1 MGLRGWLILLCAAIA
16 ALFAPLY
23 LGPFWLSLLMQI
35 LIFGL
40 LALSVELLLGHIGMF
55 SICQA
60 AFFAVSAYT
69 VAILQVRYG
78 QPTIV
83 AVPAGFGAAVIL
95 SLIYGIAV
103 RTSGVYFILVTIA
116 LGHVLWGISW
126 TWVSFTNGEGGITNV
141 PAPAVGSL
149 SITNPSSYYYVVLAV
164 VAVCMLGYR
173 ILIRSPFGLTLRGIR
188 ESESRMRGLGY
199 NITAHKYTAFVLA
212 GTLSGIAGLLY
223 IYFNKFVS
231 PASAEFFLSIEVAL
245 MVLVGGTGT
254 IIGPF
259 IGSAIILGIRNYV
272 SAYVDQW
279 MIVLGAIFIITMLWT
294 PDGIL
299 GVIRRLRGRAGT
311 SHSRS
316 ETQTNTPVEGEQ
328 GR

>member
-1 MGLRGWLILLCAAIA
+1 MVLRKWPLLLCTVAA

-40 LALSVELLLGHIGMF
+40 LALSVELLLGHIGLF
-55 SICQA
+55 SVCQA

-69 VAILQVRYG
+69 VAILQVKYG

-83 AVPAGFGAAVIL
+83 AVPAGMGAAIIL

-116 LGHVLWGISW
+116 LGHVFWGISW

-149 SITNPSSYYYVVLAV
+149 VITSHSSYYYIVLAV
-164 VAVCMLGYR
+164 VALCVLGYR
-173 ILIRSPFGLTLRGIR
+173 TLTRSPFGLTLRGIR

-199 NITAHKYTAFVLA
+199 NIAAHKYTAFVLA

-223 IYFNKFVS
+223 IYFNRFVS
-231 PASAEFFLSIEVAL
+231 PANAEFFLSIEVAL

-254 IIGPF
+254 ILGPF
-259 IGSAIILGIRNYV
+259 IGSAIMLGLRNYV
-272 SAYVDQW
+272 SAYIDQW
-279 MIVLGAIFIITMLWT
+279 MIVMGLIFIVTMLWT
-294 PDGIL
+294 PDGVL
-299 GVIRRLRGRAGT
+299 GVIRRLGIRGRT
-311 SHSRS
+311 SHNQPGHR
-316 ETQTNTPVEGEQ
+316 TRTPEEGK
-328 GR
+328 

>member
-1 MGLRGWLILLCAAIA
+1 MILSRWSLLLCVVAA

-40 LALSVELLLGHIGMF
+40 LALSVELLLGHIGLF
-55 SICQA
+55 SVCQA

-69 VAILQVRYG
+69 VAILQVKYG

-83 AVPAGFGAAVIL
+83 AVPAGMGAAIIL

-116 LGHVLWGISW
+116 LGHVFWGISW

-149 SITNPSSYYYVVLAV
+149 VITSHSSYYYIVLAV
-164 VAVCMLGYR
+164 VALCVLGYR
-173 ILIRSPFGLTLRGIR
+173 TLTRSPFGLTLRGIR

-199 NITAHKYTAFVLA
+199 NIAAHKYTAFVLA

-223 IYFNKFVS
+223 IYFNRFVS
-231 PASAEFFLSIEVAL
+231 PANAEFFLSIEVAL

-254 IIGPF
+254 ILGPF
-259 IGSAIILGIRNYV
+259 IGSAIMLGLRNYV
-272 SAYVDQW
+272 SAYIDQW
-279 MIVLGAIFIITMLWT
+279 MIVMGLIFIVTMLWT
-294 PDGIL
+294 PDGVL
-299 GVIRRLRGRAGT
+299 GVIRRLGIRGRT
-311 SHSRS
+311 SHKQPGHR
-316 ETQTNTPVEGEQ
+316 TRTPEEGK
-328 GR
+328 

>member
-1 MGLRGWLILLCAAIA
+1 MVLRKWPLLFCAVAA

-40 LALSVELLLGHIGMF
+40 LALSVELLLGHIGLF
-55 SICQA
+55 SVCQA

-69 VAILQVRYG
+69 VAILQVKYG

-83 AVPAGFGAAVIL
+83 AVPAGLGAAIIL

-116 LGHVLWGISW
+116 LGHVFWGISW

-149 SITNPSSYYYVVLAV
+149 TITSHSSYYYIVLAV
-164 VAVCMLGYR
+164 VALCVVGYR
-173 ILIRSPFGLTLRGIR
+173 TLTRSPFGLTLRGIR

-199 NITAHKYTAFVLA
+199 NIAAHKYTAFVLA

-223 IYFNKFVS
+223 IYFNRFVS
-231 PASAEFFLSIEVAL
+231 PANAEFFLSIEVAL

-254 IIGPF
+254 ILGPF
-259 IGSAIILGIRNYV
+259 IGSAIMLGLRNYV
-272 SAYVDQW
+272 SAYIDQW
-279 MIVLGAIFIITMLWT
+279 MIVMGLIFIITMLWT
-294 PDGIL
+294 PDGVL
-299 GVIRRLRGRAGT
+299 GLIRRLGVWGRT
-311 SHSRS
+311 SHNQPGHR
-316 ETQTNTPVEGEQ
+316 TPTPEEGK
-328 GR
+328 

>member
-1 MGLRGWLILLCAAIA
+1 MVLRKWPLLFCAVAA

-40 LALSVELLLGHIGMF
+40 LALSVELLLGHIGLF
-55 SICQA
+55 SVCQA

-69 VAILQVRYG
+69 VAILQVKYG

-83 AVPAGFGAAVIL
+83 AVPAGLGAAIIL

-149 SITNPSSYYYVVLAV
+149 AITSHSSYYYIVLAV
-164 VAVCMLGYR
+164 VALCGLGYR
-173 ILIRSPFGLTLRGIR
+173 ALTRSPFGLTLRGIR

-199 NITAHKYTAFVLA
+199 NIAAHKYTAFVLA
-212 GTLSGIAGLLY
+212 GTLAGIAGLLY

-231 PASAEFFLSIEVAL
+231 PANAEFFLSIEVAL

-254 IIGPF
+254 ILGPF
-259 IGSAIILGIRNYV
+259 IGSAIMLGLRNYV
-272 SAYVDQW
+272 SAYIDQW
-279 MIVLGAIFIITMLWT
+279 MIVMGLIFIITMLWT
-294 PDGIL
+294 PDGVL
-299 GVIRRLRGRAGT
+299 GVIRRLGVWGRT
-311 SHSRS
+311 SHNQPGHR
-316 ETQTNTPVEGEQ
+316 TPTPEEGK
-328 GR
+328 

>member
-1 MGLRGWLILLCAAIA
+1 MGLRRWIIYLCLALA
-16 ALFAPLY
+16 ALFAPFY

-35 LIFGL
+35 LIYGL

-83 AVPAGFGAAVIL
+83 AVPAGFGVAVLL
-95 SLIYGIAV
+95 SMIYGIAV

-116 LGHVLWGISW
+116 LGHVLWGITW
-126 TWVSFTNGEGGITNV
+126 TWVSFTNGEGGITSIPD
-141 PAPAVGSL
+141 PALGSL
-149 SITNPSSYYYVVLAV
+149 SITGHSTYYYVVLAV
-164 VAVCMLGYR
+164 VVLCMLGYR

-199 NITAHKYTAFVLA
+199 NIAAHKYTAFVIA

-223 IYFNKFVS
+223 IYFNRFVS

-259 IGSAIILGIRNYV
+259 IGSAIILVIRNYV

-279 MIVLGAIFIITMLWT
+279 MIFMGVIFIATMLWT
-294 PDGIL
+294 PDGVL
-299 GVIRRLRGRAGT
+299 GVIGRLRARAKASPDRPETGRDIRGD
-311 SHSRS
+311 
-316 ETQTNTPVEGEQ
+316 GE
-328 GR
+328 

>member
-1 MGLRGWLILLCAAIA
+1 MVLRRWLLLLCALA
-16 ALFAPLY
+16 AFLFAPLY

-40 LALSVELLLGHIGMF
+40 LALSVELLLGHLGMF
-55 SICQA
+55 SLCQA

-69 VAILQVRYG
+69 VAILQVKYG
-78 QPTIV
+78 YPTLV
-83 AVPAGFGAAVIL
+83 AVPAGFGAAVLL

-116 LGHVLWGISW
+116 LGHVLWGITW

-149 SITNPSSYYYVVLAV
+149 SITSHSSYYYIVLVV
-164 VAVCMLGYR
+164 VALCILGYR
-173 ILIRSPFGLTLRGIR
+173 TLIRSPFGLTLRGLR

-199 NITAHKYTAFVLA
+199 NIAAHKYTAFVIA

-231 PASAEFFLSIEVAL
+231 PANAEFFLSIEVAL

-259 IGSAIILGIRNYV
+259 IGSFIMLGIRNYV
-272 SAYVDQW
+272 SAYIDQW
-279 MIVLGAIFIITMLWT
+279 MIVMGVIFIVTMVWT
-294 PDGIL
+294 PDGVL
-299 GVIRRLRGRAGT
+299 GVIRRLGVWGRASHTQPGHRT
-311 SHSRS
+311 S
-316 ETQTNTPVEGEQ
+316 TPAE
-328 GR
+328 

>member
-1 MGLRGWLILLCAAIA
+1 MVLRRWPLLLCAVAA

-40 LALSVELLLGHIGMF
+40 LALSVELLLGHIGLF
-55 SICQA
+55 SVCQA

-69 VAILQVRYG
+69 VAILQVKYG

-83 AVPAGFGAAVIL
+83 AVPAGMGAAIIL

-116 LGHVLWGISW
+116 LGHVFWGISW

-149 SITNPSSYYYVVLAV
+149 AITSHSSYYYIVLAV
-164 VAVCMLGYR
+164 VALCVLGYR
-173 ILIRSPFGLTLRGIR
+173 TLTRSPFGLTLRGIR

-199 NITAHKYTAFVLA
+199 NIAAHKYTAFVLA

-223 IYFNKFVS
+223 IYFNRFVS
-231 PASAEFFLSIEVAL
+231 PANAEFFLSIEVAL

-254 IIGPF
+254 ILGPF
-259 IGSAIILGIRNYV
+259 IGSAIMLGIRNYV
-272 SAYVDQW
+272 SAYIDQW
-279 MIVLGAIFIITMLWT
+279 MILMGVIFIVTMLWT
-294 PDGIL
+294 PDGVL
-299 GVIRRLRGRAGT
+299 GVIRRLGVRGRT
-311 SHSRS
+311 SHNQPGQR
-316 ETQTNTPVEGEQ
+316 TRTPEEGK
-328 GR
+328 

>member
-1 MGLRGWLILLCAAIA
+1 MVLRRWPLLLCAVAA

-40 LALSVELLLGHIGMF
+40 LALSVELLLGHIGLF
-55 SICQA
+55 SVCQA

-69 VAILQVRYG
+69 VAILQVKYG

-83 AVPAGFGAAVIL
+83 AVPACLGAAIIL

-116 LGHVLWGISW
+116 LGHILWGVSW

-149 SITNPSSYYYVVLAV
+149 AITSHSSYYYIVLAV
-164 VAVCMLGYR
+164 VALCVLGYR
-173 ILIRSPFGLTLRGIR
+173 TLTRSPFGLTLRGIR

-199 NITAHKYTAFVLA
+199 NIAAHKYTAFVLA
-212 GTLSGIAGLLY
+212 GILSGIAGLLY
-223 IYFNKFVS
+223 IYFNRFVS
-231 PASAEFFLSIEVAL
+231 PANAEFFLSIEVAL

-254 IIGPF
+254 ILGPF
-259 IGSAIILGIRNYV
+259 IGSAIMLGLRNYA
-272 SAYVDQW
+272 SAYIDQW
-279 MIVLGAIFIITMLWT
+279 MIVMGLIFIVTMLWT
-294 PDGIL
+294 PDGVL
-299 GVIRRLRGRAGT
+299 GVIRRLGVRGRT
-311 SHSRS
+311 SHNQPGQR
-316 ETQTNTPVEGEQ
+316 TRTPEEGK
-328 GR
+328 

>member
-1 MGLRGWLILLCAAIA
+1 MVLRKWPLLLCAVAA

-40 LALSVELLLGHIGMF
+40 LALSVELLLGHIGLF
-55 SICQA
+55 SVCQA

-69 VAILQVRYG
+69 VAILQVKYG

-83 AVPAGFGAAVIL
+83 AVPAGLGAAIIL

-116 LGHVLWGISW
+116 LGHVFWGISW

-149 SITNPSSYYYVVLAV
+149 AITSHSSYYYIVLAV
-164 VAVCMLGYR
+164 VALCVLGYR
-173 ILIRSPFGLTLRGIR
+173 TLTRSPFGLTLRGIR

-199 NITAHKYTAFVLA
+199 NIAAHKYTAFVLA

-231 PASAEFFLSIEVAL
+231 PANAEFFLSIEVAL

-254 IIGPF
+254 ILGPF
-259 IGSAIILGIRNYV
+259 IGSAIMLGLRNYV
-272 SAYVDQW
+272 SAYIHQW
-279 MIVLGAIFIITMLWT
+279 MIVMGVIFIVTMLWT
-294 PDGIL
+294 PDGVL
-299 GVIRRLRGRAGT
+299 GVIRRLGVWGRT
-311 SHSRS
+311 SHNQPGHR
-316 ETQTNTPVEGEQ
+316 TLTPEEGK
-328 GR
+328 

>member
-1 MGLRGWLILLCAAIA
+1 MVLRKWPLLFCAVAA

-40 LALSVELLLGHIGMF
+40 LALSVELLLGHIGLF
-55 SICQA
+55 SVCQA

-69 VAILQVRYG
+69 VAILQVKYG

-83 AVPAGFGAAVIL
+83 AVPAGLGAAIIL

-116 LGHVLWGISW
+116 LGHVFWGISW

-149 SITNPSSYYYVVLAV
+149 TITSHSSYYYIVLAV
-164 VAVCMLGYR
+164 VALCVVGYR
-173 ILIRSPFGLTLRGIR
+173 TLTRSPFGLTLRGIR

-199 NITAHKYTAFVLA
+199 NIAAHKYTAFVLA

-223 IYFNKFVS
+223 IYFNRFVS
-231 PASAEFFLSIEVAL
+231 PANAEFFLSIEVAL

-254 IIGPF
+254 ILGPF
-259 IGSAIILGIRNYV
+259 IGSAIMLGLRNYV
-272 SAYVDQW
+272 SAYIDQW
-279 MIVLGAIFIITMLWT
+279 MIVMGLIFIITMLWT
-294 PDGIL
+294 PDGVL
-299 GVIRRLRGRAGT
+299 GVIRRLGVWGRT
-311 SHSRS
+311 SHN
-316 ETQTNTPVEGEQ
+316 QP
-328 GR
+328 

>member
-1 MGLRGWLILLCAAIA
+1 MILSRWSLLLCVVAA

-40 LALSVELLLGHIGMF
+40 LALSVELLLGHIGLF
-55 SICQA
+55 SVCQA

-69 VAILQVRYG
+69 VAILQVKYG

-83 AVPAGFGAAVIL
+83 AVPAGMGAAIIL

-116 LGHVLWGISW
+116 LGHVFWGISW

-149 SITNPSSYYYVVLAV
+149 VITSHSSYYYIVLAV
-164 VAVCMLGYR
+164 VALCVLGYR
-173 ILIRSPFGLTLRGIR
+173 TLTRSPFGLTLRGIR

-199 NITAHKYTAFVLA
+199 NIAAHKYTAFVLA

-223 IYFNKFVS
+223 IYFNRFVS
-231 PASAEFFLSIEVAL
+231 PANAEFFLSIEVAL

-254 IIGPF
+254 ILGPF
-259 IGSAIILGIRNYV
+259 IGSAIMLGLRNYV
-272 SAYVDQW
+272 SAYIDQW
-279 MIVLGAIFIITMLWT
+279 MIVMGLIFIVTMLWT
-294 PDGIL
+294 PDGVL
-299 GVIRRLRGRAGT
+299 GVIRSLGIRGKT
-311 SHSRS
+311 SHNQPGHR
-316 ETQTNTPVEGEQ
+316 TRTPEEGK
-328 GR
+328 

>member
-1 MGLRGWLILLCAAIA
+1 
-16 ALFAPLY
+16 
-23 LGPFWLSLLMQI
+23 MQI

-40 LALSVELLLGHIGMF
+40 LALSVELLLGHIGLF
-55 SICQA
+55 SVCQA

-69 VAILQVRYG
+69 VAILQVKYG

-83 AVPAGFGAAVIL
+83 AVPAGMGAAIIL

-116 LGHVLWGISW
+116 LGHVFWGISW

-149 SITNPSSYYYVVLAV
+149 VITSHSSYYYIVLAV
-164 VAVCMLGYR
+164 VALCVLGYR
-173 ILIRSPFGLTLRGIR
+173 TLTRSPFGLTLRGIR

-199 NITAHKYTAFVLA
+199 NIAAHKYTAFVLA

-223 IYFNKFVS
+223 IYFNRFVS
-231 PASAEFFLSIEVAL
+231 PANAEFFLSIEVAL

-254 IIGPF
+254 ILGPF
-259 IGSAIILGIRNYV
+259 IGSAIMLGLRNYV
-272 SAYVDQW
+272 SAYIDQW
-279 MIVLGAIFIITMLWT
+279 MIVMGLIFIVTMLWT
-294 PDGIL
+294 PDGVL
-299 GVIRRLRGRAGT
+299 GVIRRLGVRGRT
-311 SHSRS
+311 SHDRLGHR
-316 ETQTNTPVEGEQ
+316 TRTPEEGK
-328 GR
+328 

>member
-1 MGLRGWLILLCAAIA
+1 MVLRRWPLLLCAVAA

-40 LALSVELLLGHIGMF
+40 LALSVELLLGHIGLF
-55 SICQA
+55 SVCQA

-69 VAILQVRYG
+69 VAILQVKYG

-83 AVPAGFGAAVIL
+83 AVPAGMGAAIIL

-116 LGHVLWGISW
+116 LGHVFWGISW

-149 SITNPSSYYYVVLAV
+149 AITSHSSYYYIVLAV
-164 VAVCMLGYR
+164 VALCVLGYR
-173 ILIRSPFGLTLRGIR
+173 TLTRSPFGLTLRGIR

-199 NITAHKYTAFVLA
+199 NIAAHKYTAFVLA
-212 GTLSGIAGLLY
+212 GILSGIAGLLY

-231 PASAEFFLSIEVAL
+231 PANAEFFLSIEVAL

-254 IIGPF
+254 IVGPF
-259 IGSAIILGIRNYV
+259 IGSAIMLGIRNYV
-272 SAYVDQW
+272 SAYIDQW
-279 MIVLGAIFIITMLWT
+279 MILMGVIFIVTMLWT
-294 PDGIL
+294 PDGVL
-299 GVIRRLRGRAGT
+299 GVIRRLGVRGRT
-311 SHSRS
+311 SHNQLGHR
-316 ETQTNTPVEGEQ
+316 TRTPEEGK
-328 GR
+328 

>member
-1 MGLRGWLILLCAAIA
+1 MVLRKWPLLLCTVAA

-40 LALSVELLLGHIGMF
+40 LALSVELLLGHIGLF
-55 SICQA
+55 SVCQA

-69 VAILQVRYG
+69 VAILQVKYG

-83 AVPAGFGAAVIL
+83 AVPAGMGAAIIL

-116 LGHVLWGISW
+116 LGHVFWGISW

-149 SITNPSSYYYVVLAV
+149 TITSHSSYYYIVLAV
-164 VAVCMLGYR
+164 VALCVLGYR
-173 ILIRSPFGLTLRGIR
+173 TLTRSPFGLTLRGIR

-199 NITAHKYTAFVLA
+199 NIAAHKYTAFVLA

-223 IYFNKFVS
+223 IYFNRFVS
-231 PASAEFFLSIEVAL
+231 PANAEFFLSIEVAL

-254 IIGPF
+254 ILGPF
-259 IGSAIILGIRNYV
+259 IGSAIMLGLRNYV
-272 SAYVDQW
+272 SAYIDQW
-279 MIVLGAIFIITMLWT
+279 MIVMGAIFIITMLWT
-294 PDGIL
+294 PDGVL
-299 GVIRRLRGRAGT
+299 GVIRRLGVWRRT
-311 SHSRS
+311 SHNQPGHR
-316 ETQTNTPVEGEQ
+316 TRTPEEGK
-328 GR
+328 

>member
-1 MGLRGWLILLCAAIA
+1 MVLHKWPLLLCAIAA

-40 LALSVELLLGHIGMF
+40 LALSVELLLGHIGLF
-55 SICQA
+55 SVCQA

-69 VAILQVRYG
+69 VAILQVKYG

-83 AVPAGFGAAVIL
+83 AVPAGMGAAIIL

-116 LGHVLWGISW
+116 LGHVFWGISW

-149 SITNPSSYYYVVLAV
+149 VITSHSSYYYIVLAV
-164 VAVCMLGYR
+164 VALCVLGYR
-173 ILIRSPFGLTLRGIR
+173 TLTRSPFGLTLRGIR

-199 NITAHKYTAFVLA
+199 NIAAHKYTAFVLA
-212 GTLSGIAGLLY
+212 GTLSGVAGLLY
-223 IYFNKFVS
+223 VYFNRFVS
-231 PASAEFFLSIEVAL
+231 PANAEFFLSIEVAL

-254 IIGPF
+254 ILGPF
-259 IGSAIILGIRNYV
+259 IGSAIMLGLRNYV
-272 SAYVDQW
+272 SAYIDQW
-279 MIVLGAIFIITMLWT
+279 MIVMGLIFIVTMLWT
-294 PDGIL
+294 PDGVL
-299 GVIRRLRGRAGT
+299 GVIRRLGIWRRT
-311 SHSRS
+311 SHNQPGHRPRTH
-316 ETQTNTPVEGEQ
+316 EEGK
-328 GR
+328 

>member
-1 MGLRGWLILLCAAIA
+1 MVLRKWPLLFCAVAA

-40 LALSVELLLGHIGMF
+40 LALSVELLLGHIGLF
-55 SICQA
+55 SVCQA

-69 VAILQVRYG
+69 VAILQVKYG

-83 AVPAGFGAAVIL
+83 AVPAGLGAAIIL

-116 LGHVLWGISW
+116 LGHVFWGISW

-149 SITNPSSYYYVVLAV
+149 TITSHSSYYYIVLAV
-164 VAVCMLGYR
+164 VALCVVGYR
-173 ILIRSPFGLTLRGIR
+173 TLTRSPFGLTLRGIR

-199 NITAHKYTAFVLA
+199 NIAAHKYTAFVLA

-223 IYFNKFVS
+223 IYFNRFVS
-231 PASAEFFLSIEVAL
+231 PANAEFFLSIEVAL

-254 IIGPF
+254 ILGPF
-259 IGSAIILGIRNYV
+259 IGSAIMLGLRNYV
-272 SAYVDQW
+272 SAYIDQW
-279 MIVLGAIFIITMLWT
+279 MIVMGLIFIITMLWT
-294 PDGIL
+294 PDGVL
-299 GVIRRLRGRAGT
+299 GVIRRLGVWGRT
-311 SHSRS
+311 SHNQPGHR
-316 ETQTNTPVEGEQ
+316 TPTPEEGK
-328 GR
+328 

>member
-1 MGLRGWLILLCAAIA
+1 MRLRRWLLLLCAFAAAI
-16 ALFAPLY
+16 LAPLY
-23 LGPFWLSLLMQI
+23 LGTFWLSLLTQI

-69 VAILQVRYG
+69 VAILQVKYG

-149 SITNPSSYYYVVLAV
+149 SITNLSSYYYVVLAV

-299 GVIRRLRGRAGT
+299 GVMRRLLGRAGS

-316 ETQTNTPVEGEQ
+316 ETQTNTAVEGEQ
-328 GR
+328 ER

>member
-1 MGLRGWLILLCAAIA
+1 MFLRKWPLLLCTVAA

-40 LALSVELLLGHIGMF
+40 LALSVELLLGHIGLF
-55 SICQA
+55 SVCQA

-69 VAILQVRYG
+69 VAILQVKYG

-83 AVPAGFGAAVIL
+83 AVPAGMGAAIIL

-116 LGHVLWGISW
+116 LGHVFWGISW

-149 SITNPSSYYYVVLAV
+149 VITSHSSYYYIVLAV
-164 VAVCMLGYR
+164 VALCVLGYR
-173 ILIRSPFGLTLRGIR
+173 TLTRSPFGLTLRGIR

-199 NITAHKYTAFVLA
+199 NIAAHKYTAFVLA

-223 IYFNKFVS
+223 IYFNRFVS
-231 PASAEFFLSIEVAL
+231 PANAEFFLSIEVAL

-254 IIGPF
+254 ILGPF
-259 IGSAIILGIRNYV
+259 IGSAIMLGLRNYV
-272 SAYVDQW
+272 SAYIDQW
-279 MIVLGAIFIITMLWT
+279 MIVMGLIFIVTMLWT
-294 PDGIL
+294 PDGVL
-299 GVIRRLRGRAGT
+299 GVIRRLGIRGRT
-311 SHSRS
+311 SHKQPGHR
-316 ETQTNTPVEGEQ
+316 TRTPEEGK
-328 GR
+328 

>member
-1 MGLRGWLILLCAAIA
+1 MGLRAWLLLICTVVA
-16 ALFAPLY
+16 ALLAPMY
-23 LGPFWLSLLMQI
+23 LGTFWLSLLMEI

-40 LALSVELLLGHIGMF
+40 LALSVELLLGHAGMF
-55 SICQA
+55 SVCQA

-83 AVPAGFGAAVIL
+83 AVPAGLGAAVIL

-103 RTSGVYFILVTIA
+103 RTRGVYFILVTIA
-116 LGHVLWGISW
+116 LGHILWGVSW

-141 PAPAVGSL
+141 PAPALGSL
-149 SITNPSSYYYVVLAV
+149 SITNHSSYYYLVLAV
-164 VAVCMLGYR
+164 VVVCVLGYR

-188 ESESRMRGLGY
+188 ESESRMRTLGY
-199 NITAHKYTAFVLA
+199 HCGAHKYTAFVLS
-212 GTLSGIAGLLY
+212 GTLSGLAGLLY

-231 PASAEFFLSIEVAL
+231 PANAEFFLSIEAAL

-259 IGSAIILGIRNYV
+259 IGSAIILWIRNYV
-272 SAYVDQW
+272 GAYIEQW
-279 MIVLGAIFIITMLWT
+279 MIVMGVVFIITMIWT

-299 GVIRRLRGRAGT
+299 GMVRRLRDRVAKSYARRAKP
-311 SHSRS
+311 
-316 ETQTNTPVEGEQ
+316 QANTPVEGE
-328 GR
+328 

>member
-1 MGLRGWLILLCAAIA
+1 MILRRWPLLLCTVAA

-40 LALSVELLLGHIGMF
+40 LALSVELLLGHIGLF
-55 SICQA
+55 SVCQA

-69 VAILQVRYG
+69 VAILQVKYG

-83 AVPAGFGAAVIL
+83 AVPAGMGAAIIL

-116 LGHVLWGISW
+116 LGHVFWGISW

-149 SITNPSSYYYVVLAV
+149 VITSHSSYYYIVLAV
-164 VAVCMLGYR
+164 VALCVLGYR
-173 ILIRSPFGLTLRGIR
+173 TLTRSPFGLTLRGIR

-199 NITAHKYTAFVLA
+199 NIAAHKYTAFVLA

-223 IYFNKFVS
+223 IYFNRFVS
-231 PASAEFFLSIEVAL
+231 PANAEFFLSIEVAL

-254 IIGPF
+254 ILGPF
-259 IGSAIILGIRNYV
+259 IGSAIMLGLRNYV
-272 SAYVDQW
+272 SAYIDQW
-279 MIVLGAIFIITMLWT
+279 MIVMGLIFIVTMLWT
-294 PDGIL
+294 PDGVL
-299 GVIRRLRGRAGT
+299 GVIRRLGVGGRTLHNQPGHRT
-311 SHSRS
+311 R
-316 ETQTNTPVEGEQ
+316 TPEEEK
-328 GR
+328 

>member
-23 LGPFWLSLLMQI
+23 LGTFWLSLLMQI

-149 SITNPSSYYYVVLAV
+149 SITNLSSYYYVVLAV

-259 IGSAIILGIRNYV
+259 IGSAIIL
-272 SAYVDQW
+272 
-279 MIVLGAIFIITMLWT
+279 
-294 PDGIL
+294 
-299 GVIRRLRGRAGT
+299 
-311 SHSRS
+311 
-316 ETQTNTPVEGEQ
+316 
-328 GR
+328 

>member
-1 MGLRGWLILLCAAIA
+1 
-16 ALFAPLY
+16 
-23 LGPFWLSLLMQI
+23 MQI

-40 LALSVELLLGHIGMF
+40 LALSVELLLGHIGLF
-55 SICQA
+55 SVCQA

-69 VAILQVRYG
+69 VAILQVKYG

-83 AVPAGFGAAVIL
+83 AVPAGMGAAIIL

-116 LGHVLWGISW
+116 LGHVFWGISW

-149 SITNPSSYYYVVLAV
+149 VITSHSSYYYIVLAV
-164 VAVCMLGYR
+164 VALCVLGYR
-173 ILIRSPFGLTLRGIR
+173 TLTRSPFGLTLRGIR

-199 NITAHKYTAFVLA
+199 NIAAHKYTAFVLA

-223 IYFNKFVS
+223 IYFNRFVS
-231 PASAEFFLSIEVAL
+231 PANAEFFLSIEVAL

-254 IIGPF
+254 ILGPF
-259 IGSAIILGIRNYV
+259 IGSAIMLGLRNYV
-272 SAYVDQW
+272 SAYIDQW
-279 MIVLGAIFIITMLWT
+279 MIVMGLIFIVTMLWT
-294 PDGIL
+294 PDGVL
-299 GVIRRLRGRAGT
+299 GVIRSLGIRRKT
-311 SHSRS
+311 SHNQPGHR
-316 ETQTNTPVEGEQ
+316 TRTPEEGK
-328 GR
+328 

>member
-1 MGLRGWLILLCAAIA
+1 MVLRRWPLLLCAVAA

-40 LALSVELLLGHIGMF
+40 LALSVELLLGHIGLF
-55 SICQA
+55 SVCQA

-69 VAILQVRYG
+69 VAILQVKYG

-83 AVPAGFGAAVIL
+83 AVPAGLGAAIIL

-116 LGHVLWGISW
+116 LGHVFWGISW

-149 SITNPSSYYYVVLAV
+149 AITSHSSYYYIVLAV
-164 VAVCMLGYR
+164 VALCVLGYR
-173 ILIRSPFGLTLRGIR
+173 TLTRSPFGLTLRGIR

-199 NITAHKYTAFVLA
+199 NIAAHKYTAFVLA

-231 PASAEFFLSIEVAL
+231 PANAEFFLSIEVAL

-254 IIGPF
+254 ILGPF
-259 IGSAIILGIRNYV
+259 IGSAIMLGLRNYV
-272 SAYVDQW
+272 SAYIHQW
-279 MIVLGAIFIITMLWT
+279 MIVMGVIFIVTMLWT
-294 PDGIL
+294 PDGVL
-299 GVIRRLRGRAGT
+299 GVIRRLGVWGRT
-311 SHSRS
+311 SHNQPGHR
-316 ETQTNTPVEGEQ
+316 TLTPEEGK
-328 GR
+328 

>member
-1 MGLRGWLILLCAAIA
+1 
-16 ALFAPLY
+16 
-23 LGPFWLSLLMQI
+23 MQI

-40 LALSVELLLGHIGMF
+40 LALSVELLLGHIGLF
-55 SICQA
+55 SVCQA

-69 VAILQVRYG
+69 VAILQVKYG

-83 AVPAGFGAAVIL
+83 AVPAGLGAAIIL

-116 LGHVLWGISW
+116 LGHVFWGISW

-149 SITNPSSYYYVVLAV
+149 TITSHSSYYYIVLAV
-164 VAVCMLGYR
+164 VALCVVGYR
-173 ILIRSPFGLTLRGIR
+173 TLTRSPFGLTLRGIR

-199 NITAHKYTAFVLA
+199 NIAAHKYTAFVLA

-223 IYFNKFVS
+223 IYFNRFVS
-231 PASAEFFLSIEVAL
+231 PANAEFFLSIEVAL

-254 IIGPF
+254 ILGPF
-259 IGSAIILGIRNYV
+259 IGSAIMLGLRNYV
-272 SAYVDQW
+272 SAYIDQW
-279 MIVLGAIFIITMLWT
+279 MIVMGLIFIITMLWT
-294 PDGIL
+294 PDGVL
-299 GVIRRLRGRAGT
+299 GVIRRLGVWGRT
-311 SHSRS
+311 SHNQPGHR
-316 ETQTNTPVEGEQ
+316 TPTPEEGK
-328 GR
+328 

>member
-1 MGLRGWLILLCAAIA
+1 MGLRGWILLLCVVVA
-16 ALFAPLY
+16 ALLAPLY
-23 LGPFWLSLLMQI
+23 LGVFWLSLLTQI

-40 LALSVELLLGHIGMF
+40 LALSVDLLLGHVGMF

-60 AFFAVSAYT
+60 AFFAVAAYT
-69 VAILQVRYG
+69 VAILQVKYG
-78 QPTIV
+78 QPTLV
-83 AVPAGFGAAVIL
+83 AVPAGLGAAVFL
-95 SLIYGIAV
+95 ALIYGIAV

-116 LGHVLWGISW
+116 LGHILWGVLW

-149 SITNPSSYYYVVLAV
+149 SITNPSSYYYLVLAV

-188 ESESRMRGLGY
+188 ESESRMRTLGY
-199 NITAHKYTAFVLA
+199 NIGAHKYAAFVLS
-212 GTLSGIAGLLY
+212 GILSGLAGLLY

-259 IGSAIILGIRNYV
+259 IGSAIILGIRHYV
-272 SAYVDQW
+272 SAYIEQW
-279 MIVLGAIFIITMLWT
+279 MIVMGTVFIITMLWT

-299 GVIRRLRGRAGT
+299 GVMRRLGIRVALSNARAGSRT
-311 SHSRS
+311 SPPEER
-316 ETQTNTPVEGEQ
+316 E
-328 GR
+328 

>member
-1 MGLRGWLILLCAAIA
+1 MVLHKWPLLLCAIAA

-40 LALSVELLLGHIGMF
+40 LALSVELLLGHIGLF
-55 SICQA
+55 SVCQA

-69 VAILQVRYG
+69 VAILQVKYG

-83 AVPAGFGAAVIL
+83 AVPAGMGAAIIL

-116 LGHVLWGISW
+116 LGHVFWGISW

-149 SITNPSSYYYVVLAV
+149 TITSHSSYYYIVLAV
-164 VAVCMLGYR
+164 VALCVLGYR
-173 ILIRSPFGLTLRGIR
+173 TLTRSPFGLTLRGIR

-199 NITAHKYTAFVLA
+199 NIAAHKYTAFVLA

-223 IYFNKFVS
+223 IYFNRFVS
-231 PASAEFFLSIEVAL
+231 PANAEFFLSIEVAL

-254 IIGPF
+254 ISGPF
-259 IGSAIILGIRNYV
+259 IGSAIMLGLRNYV
-272 SAYVDQW
+272 SAYIDQW
-279 MIVLGAIFIITMLWT
+279 MIVMGLIFIVTMLWT
-294 PDGIL
+294 PDGVL
-299 GVIRRLRGRAGT
+299 GVIRRLGT
-311 SHSRS
+311 RS
-316 ETQTNTPVEGEQ
+316 PEEGK
-328 GR
+328 

>member
-1 MGLRGWLILLCAAIA
+1 MVLRKWPLLFCAVAA

-40 LALSVELLLGHIGMF
+40 LALSVELLLGHIGLF
-55 SICQA
+55 SVCQA

-69 VAILQVRYG
+69 VAILQVKYG

-83 AVPAGFGAAVIL
+83 AVPAGLGAAIIL

-116 LGHVLWGISW
+116 LGHVFWGISW

-149 SITNPSSYYYVVLAV
+149 TITSHSSYYYIVLAV
-164 VAVCMLGYR
+164 VALCVVGYHT
-173 ILIRSPFGLTLRGIR
+173 LTRSPFGLTLRGIR

-199 NITAHKYTAFVLA
+199 NIAAHKYTAFVLA

-223 IYFNKFVS
+223 IYFNRFVS
-231 PASAEFFLSIEVAL
+231 PANAEFFLSIEVAL

-254 IIGPF
+254 ILGPF
-259 IGSAIILGIRNYV
+259 IGSAIMLGLRNYV
-272 SAYVDQW
+272 SAYIDQW
-279 MIVLGAIFIITMLWT
+279 MIVMGLIFIITMLWT
-294 PDGIL
+294 PDGVL
-299 GVIRRLRGRAGT
+299 GVIRRLGVWGRT
-311 SHSRS
+311 SHNQPGHR
-316 ETQTNTPVEGEQ
+316 TPTPEEGK
-328 GR
+328 

>member
-1 MGLRGWLILLCAAIA
+1 MGLRRWLLIFCVVIA
-16 ALFAPLY
+16 ALFAPFY
-23 LGPFWLSLLMQI
+23 LGTFWLSLLMKI

-116 LGHVLWGISW
+116 LGHVFWGISW
-126 TWVSFTNGEGGITNV
+126 TWVSFTNGEGGITGIPD
-141 PAPAVGSL
+141 PALGPL
-149 SITNPSSYYYVVLAV
+149 TITSHSSYYYVVLAV
-164 VAVCMLGYR
+164 VVLCMLGYR

-199 NITAHKYTAFVLA
+199 NIAAHKYTAFVIA

-259 IGSAIILGIRNYV
+259 IGSAIILVIRNYV
-272 SAYVDQW
+272 SAYIDQW
-279 MIVLGAIFIITMLWT
+279 MIVMGVIFIVTMLWT

-299 GVIRRLRGRAGT
+299 GVVRRLRGRTGT

-316 ETQTNTPVEGEQ
+316 ETYSNTSVEGEQ
-328 GR
+328 EK

>member
-1 MGLRGWLILLCAAIA
+1 MVLHKWPLLLCAIAA

-40 LALSVELLLGHIGMF
+40 LALSVELLLGHIGLF
-55 SICQA
+55 SVCQA

-69 VAILQVRYG
+69 VAILQVKYG

-83 AVPAGFGAAVIL
+83 AVPAGMGAAIIL

-116 LGHVLWGISW
+116 LGHVFWGISW

-149 SITNPSSYYYVVLAV
+149 AITSHTSYYYIVLAV
-164 VAVCMLGYR
+164 VALCVLCYR
-173 ILIRSPFGLTLRGIR
+173 TLTRSPFGLTLRGIR

-199 NITAHKYTAFVLA
+199 NIAAHKYTAFVLA

-223 IYFNKFVS
+223 VYFNRFVS
-231 PASAEFFLSIEVAL
+231 PANAEFFLSIEVAL

-254 IIGPF
+254 ILGPF
-259 IGSAIILGIRNYV
+259 IGSAIMLGLRNYV
-272 SAYVDQW
+272 SAYIDQW
-279 MIVLGAIFIITMLWT
+279 MIVMGLIFIVTMLWT
-294 PDGIL
+294 PDGVL
-299 GVIRRLRGRAGT
+299 GVIRRLGVRVRTLHNQPGHRT
-311 SHSRS
+311 R
-316 ETQTNTPVEGEQ
+316 TPEEGK
-328 GR
+328 